1 MDYHKL
7 KEEIISFV
15 RDSPEEVNSR
25 IAIFIAG
32 MQAQKNLTSCRR
44 ESSGYPPAVNEVLK
58 TDRMK
63 E

>member
-32 MQAQKNLTSCRR
+32 MQAQKNLTGCRR
-44 ESSGYPPAVNEVLK
+44 ESSGYLPAANEGLK
-58 TDRMK
+58 TVRMK